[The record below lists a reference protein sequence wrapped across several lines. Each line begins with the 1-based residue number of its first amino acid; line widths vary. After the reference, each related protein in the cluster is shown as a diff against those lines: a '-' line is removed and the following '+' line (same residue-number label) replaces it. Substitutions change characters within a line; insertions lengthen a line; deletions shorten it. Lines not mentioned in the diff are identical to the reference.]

1 MSKQIPILIVVIALG
16 SILFSSCIPDPLE
29 VRGVPGMKPQIVVSS
44 QILSDQSLVV
54 LLTKSFGALDASDDS
69 DPEELLDQLAINDA
83 LVIITSD
90 QGIDTLNFIG
100 NGVYGGL
107 TTTLQSGQRYSLQ
120 VASPSMGEVSAS
132 TLVKDQVQFEEIEA
146 DLIFNGFDDTLAQV
160 TYKINDLPGRN
171 FYMLN
176 VQRIRQENLQEQLLN
191 PRAFVRLITDEA
203 FDGTEYSER
212 FRVFPTDFSDG
223 DTLAVYLSNISE
235 EYYRFM
241 KLRVDNR
248 FSFVEFL
255 GEPINY
261 PSNVTGGKGF
271 FNLYIPDVR
280 IFTLSIEE

>member
-1 MSKQIPILIVVIALG
+1 MSKRIAILIVVTAMG
-16 SILFSSCIPDPLE
+16 SMLFSSCIPDPLE
-29 VRGVPGMKPQIVVSS
+29 VRGVPSVKPQIVVSS
-44 QILSDQSLVV
+44 QILSDQSLAV

-69 DPEELLDQLAINDA
+69 DPQELLDQLAINDA
-83 LVIITSD
+83 LVTITSA

-100 NGVYGGL
+100 TGVYGGL
-107 TTTLQSGQRYSLQ
+107 TNTLQGGQRYSLK
-120 VASPSMGEVSAS
+120 VTSPSMGEVSAS

-146 DLIFNGFDDTLAQV
+146 ELIFNGFDDTLAQV
-160 TYKINDLPGRN
+160 TYKIKDLPGRN

-176 VQRIRQENLQEQLLN
+176 VQRIRQQNLQEQLLN
-191 PRAFVRLITDEA
+191 PRAFVRLVTDET

-271 FNLYIPDVR
+271 FNLYLPDAR

>member
-1 MSKQIPILIVVIALG
+1 MSKRLTIVLVGIALG
-16 SILFSSCIPDPLE
+16 SMLFWSCIPDPLE
-29 VRGVPGMKPQIVVSS
+29 VRGVPGVNPQIVVSS

-83 LVIITSD
+83 IVILT
-90 QGIDTLNFIG
+90 GNAGTDTLTFISSG
-100 NGVYGGL
+100 IYGGL
-107 TTTLQSGQRYSLQ
+107 TRPLQGEQRYTLQ
-120 VASPSMGEVSAS
+120 VKSPTMGEVTAS
-132 TLVKDQVQFEEIEA
+132 TIAKNPVRFDEIEA
-146 DLIFNGFDDTLAQV
+146 GLIFNGFDDTLAQV
-160 TYKINDLPGRN
+160 TYKLTDLPGRN

-176 VQRIRQENLQEQLLN
+176 VQRIRRESLERQLLN
-191 PRAFVRLITDEA
+191 PRAFIRLVTDES

-261 PSNVTGGKGF
+261 PTNVVGGKGF
-271 FNLYIPDVR
+271 FNLYLPDIR
-280 IFTLSIEE
+280 TFILSAEE